1 MKKMNARQMMLCMA
15 GSVMCSVGVMGCY
28 PLVPAYFAALYLER
42 VSGPVLLGMMYIGMF
57 VFMPTAAAV
66 KYAVALVVVMGAIRL
81 VEWANEGCPSYMAGS
96 MAAIITMILSV
107 AGGLLEWKDQPGI
120 LAAALEGAFILGAVI
135 LFNRALHMILHWG
148 RKAGVPERPDGGREE
163 RLLGYAESFQG
174 LSQVF
179 HSMSAAHQNG
189 AAEELGQIQ
198 NELTGK
204 ICASCDACAVCWERD
219 PAPLYGALSGIL
231 SAIWN
236 GETPGEEKKQELAM
250 AYIMQDC
257 AREEKI
263 LDVGERHVLS
273 EIQYRAK
280 EQGIVVE
287 ELHLIEA
294 VDGRIRIDAVLK
306 SRLGGCVAVKTF
318 LALSGAVLGKKLRT
332 TADART
338 FIAKE
343 PFRFLIYEDT
353 AYRSVQGIAR
363 VKKDEAKI
371 SGDNFSFLELERG
384 EMLLGLS
391 DGMGSGSSACKESEM
406 VLDLVERFLE
416 AIRMMNSAM
425 VMKGEN
431 DIYSTLDLCMVN
443 LYSGMARLYKVGA
456 AAAFIRREDDV
467 ECIAS
472 ENLPVGAR
480 AHLDAKPREI
490 HVPKPE
496 ETMREMILSIKTNN
510 PGILA
515 KKIMDRVML
524 FTGGRAQDDMTV
536 LAACIWKKA

>member
-1 MKKMNARQMMLCMA
+1 
-15 GSVMCSVGVMGCY
+15 
-28 PLVPAYFAALYLER
+28 
-42 VSGPVLLGMMYIGMF
+42 
-57 VFMPTAAAV
+57 
-66 KYAVALVVVMGAIRL
+66 
-81 VEWANEGCPSYMAGS
+81 
-96 MAAIITMILSV
+96 
-107 AGGLLEWKDQPGI
+107 
-120 LAAALEGAFILGAVI
+120 
-135 LFNRALHMILHWG
+135 MILHWG

-236 GETPGEEKKQELAM
+236 GETPGEEKKQELAQYCRHSSDMVEEAVRVFERVSLNRAWYQRLVENREVIAEQLDAM

-353 AYRSVQGIAR
+353 EYRSC
-363 VKKDEAKI
+363 
-371 SGDNFSFLELERG
+371 
-384 EMLLGLS
+384 LLYTS
-391 DGMGSGSSACKESEM
+391 D
-406 VLDLVERFLE
+406 
-416 AIRMMNSAM
+416 
-425 VMKGEN
+425 
-431 DIYSTLDLCMVN
+431 
-443 LYSGMARLYKVGA
+443 A
-456 AAAFIRREDDV
+456 ADD
-467 ECIAS
+467 
-472 ENLPVGAR
+472 
-480 AHLDAKPREI
+480 
-490 HVPKPE
+490 
-496 ETMREMILSIKTNN
+496 
-510 PGILA
+510 
-515 KKIMDRVML
+515 
-524 FTGGRAQDDMTV
+524 
-536 LAACIWKKA
+536 